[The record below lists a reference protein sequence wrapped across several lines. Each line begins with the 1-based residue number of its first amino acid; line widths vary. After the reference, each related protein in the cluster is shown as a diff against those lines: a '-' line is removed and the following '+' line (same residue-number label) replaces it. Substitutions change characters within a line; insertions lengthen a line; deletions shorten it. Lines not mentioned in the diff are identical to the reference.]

1 MISKLVTVVIPVFNQ
16 QKYIARC
23 IRSILNQTLDKS
35 HYDIIVV
42 DDASTD
48 KTKEILEL
56 YNDDI
61 TLINNNKNLGLPSSL
76 NIAIKKIKTS
86 YFVRVDSDDYVNE
99 NFLKFLY
106 IFLEENKNFDAVA
119 CDYLLVDE
127 NENVIKRKNS
137 LRSPIAC
144 GILFRL
150 KNIIEIGLYDENFL
164 INEDVDLRKR
174 FLKKFNIKRLE
185 LPLYR
190 YRRHLNNMTND
201 KKKMK
206 IFNKKI
212 NDKYK

>member
-42 DDASTD
+42 NDASTD
-48 KTKEILEL
+48 KTREILEL

-201 KKKMK
+201 KTKMK

>member
-42 DDASTD
+42 NDASTD

-185 LPLYR
+185 LLYI
-190 YRRHLNNMTND
+190 D
-201 KKKMK
+201 
-206 IFNKKI
+206 IEDI
-212 NDKYK
+212 

>member
-42 DDASTD
+42 NDASTD

-99 NFLKFLY
+99 NF
-106 IFLEENKNFDAVA
+106 
-119 CDYLLVDE
+119 
-127 NENVIKRKNS
+127 
-137 LRSPIAC
+137 
-144 GILFRL
+144 
-150 KNIIEIGLYDENFL
+150 
-164 INEDVDLRKR
+164 
-174 FLKKFNIKRLE
+174 
-185 LPLYR
+185 
-190 YRRHLNNMTND
+190 
-201 KKKMK
+201 
-206 IFNKKI
+206 
-212 NDKYK
+212 

>member
-1 MISKLVTVVIPVFNQ
+1 MISKLLTVVIPVFNQ

-35 HYDIIVV
+35 HFDIIVV
-42 DDASTD
+42 NDASTD
-48 KTKEILEL
+48 KTKEILDL
-56 YNDDI
+56 YSDDI

-76 NIAIKKIKTS
+76 NIAIKQIKTP

-164 INEDVDLRKR
+164 MNEDVDLRNR

-201 KKKMK
+201 KEKMK

>member
-1 MISKLVTVVIPVFNQ
+1 MISKLVTVIIPVFNQ

-42 DDASTD
+42 NDASTD
-48 KTKEILEL
+48 KTREILEL

-201 KKKMK
+201 KKKLK

>member
-1 MISKLVTVVIPVFNQ
+1 MISKLVTVIIPVFNQ

-42 DDASTD
+42 NDASTD

-56 YNDDI
+56 YDDDI
-61 TLINNNKNLGLPSSL
+61 TLINNKKNLGLPSSL
-76 NIAIKKIKTS
+76 NIAIKQTKTS
-86 YFVRVDSDDYVNE
+86 SFVRVDSDDYVNE

-106 IFLEENKNFDAVA
+106 IYLEENKNFDAVA

-190 YRRHLNNMTND
+190 YRRHSNNMTNN

-212 NDKYK
+212 NDKHE

>member
-16 QKYIARC
+16 QKYVARC
-23 IRSILNQTLDKS
+23 IRSILNQTLDKL

-42 DDASTD
+42 NDASTD

-56 YNDDI
+56 YNNDI

-76 NIAIKKIKTS
+76 NLAIKKIKTS

>member
-42 DDASTD
+42 NDASTD

-137 LRSPIAC
+137 LR
-144 GILFRL
+144 R
-150 KNIIEIGLYDENFL
+150 E
-164 INEDVDLRKR
+164 R
-174 FLKKFNIKRLE
+174 
-185 LPLYR
+185 
-190 YRRHLNNMTND
+190 
-201 KKKMK
+201 
-206 IFNKKI
+206 
-212 NDKYK
+212 

>member
-42 DDASTD
+42 NDASTD
-48 KTKEILEL
+48 KTREILEL

-76 NIAIKKIKTS
+76 NIAIKQIKTS

-150 KNIIEIGLYDENFL
+150 RNIIEIGLYDENFL

-190 YRRHLNNMTND
+190 YRRHLSNMTND
-201 KKKMK
+201 KKKLK

>member
-76 NIAIKKIKTS
+76 NIAIKK
-86 YFVRVDSDDYVNE
+86 
-99 NFLKFLY
+99 
-106 IFLEENKNFDAVA
+106 NKN
-119 CDYLLVDE
+119 
-127 NENVIKRKNS
+127 
-137 LRSPIAC
+137 
-144 GILFRL
+144 ILFC
-150 KNIIEIGLYDENFL
+150 
-164 INEDVDLRKR
+164 
-174 FLKKFNIKRLE
+174 
-185 LPLYR
+185 
-190 YRRHLNNMTND
+190 TS
-201 KKKMK
+201 
-206 IFNKKI
+206 
-212 NDKYK
+212 

>member
-42 DDASTD
+42 NDASTD

-201 KKKMK
+201 KTKMK